1 MKKIHLLC
9 LLASISISAMAQQD
23 QIYTHYDFNTLSINP
38 AYAGS
43 NAKMNVGLLS
53 RRQWTSLPGAPNYNT
68 FTLSNAL
75 NNDFAMGV
83 NVKQGTIG
91 SFKNASPLKELGISA
106 NLAYHKTI
114 TSKLRL
120 AVGLKLGYFN
130 YVFDI
135 SKLDINQQND
145 PTFGKT
151 SMNIHAPTTGFGTYL
166 YSDRF
171 FLGFSCPQMLF
182 LQPDEINYQNLNHYQ
197 LSGGYVIPYGDKA
210 NIKITS
216 QVRATK
222 GSPVQMDFNAHYMLN
237 DLGSIG
243 AFYRT
248 EGDLGLMLMAK
259 IKKSVQ
265 LFYSWDSKIQ
275 PLNEYV
281 RYSHEFGLQ
290 YSIPYEKLPSRQIIP
305 RFF

>member
-1 MKKIHLLC
+1 MKKISLALL
-9 LLASISISAMAQQD
+9 ISLFAVTSKAQQE
-23 QIYTHYDFNTLSINP
+23 QLYTHYDFNTLSINP

-43 NAKMNVGLLS
+43 NAKMNLGLLS

-68 FTLSNAL
+68 LTFSNAL

-114 TSKLRL
+114 TQNLRL

-135 SKLDINQQND
+135 SKLDINQKDD

-171 FLGFSCPQMLF
+171 FVGFSCPQMLF
-182 LQPDEINYQNLNHYQ
+182 LSPDEINYQNVTQYQ
-197 LSGGYVIPYGDKA
+197 LSGGYVIPYNDKA

-222 GSPVQMDFNAHYMLN
+222 GAPTQMDLNAHYILN
-237 DLGSIG
+237 DIGSIG

-248 EGDLGLMLMAK
+248 EGDYGLMLMGK
-259 IKKSVQ
+259 IKENIQ
-265 LFYSWDSKIQ
+265 LFYSWDSKLQ
-275 PLNEYV
+275 PLNQYV

-290 YSIPYEKLPSRQIIP
+290 YSLPYEKLPNRQIVP